1 MSTRRLLWPPAL
13 CVTLALALP
22 SAALARPSARYVLRP
37 SSAVAGQP
45 TTLDASPTTCD
56 LRPCTYRWSWV
67 LRARKG
73 QRLRPLGRWRD
84 PYSHVPAV
92 RRPLFPANRP
102 KPEAPES
109 SKTRRIVVS
118 EAPAPAPAP
127 SPAPAPTAPSAPM
140 VSLEQVD
147 GGPGWYGQ
155 FANPLPTN
163 PGYFPIGV
171 WGSYNHT
178 QASRDLDA
186 QAGINIYVWASDS
199 NFLDEIRADGRFR
212 VIQLGSN
219 RANTGSETAGWLL
232 GDEFDMNNGVCPS
245 SLDTAK
251 AGLPADGRFRFT
263 NYGKGLTALNTPN
276 PWVGSESAAAC
287 WANGRDVTSSDTYW
301 FTDVNERGNSRY
313 GFGSSYGQNVT
324 RLRQLEATDEKR
336 QPIWSFVEA
345 GWPNIES
352 AVQGARAI
360 QPPEVRSAVWHSLIG
375 GARGILYFQHSFGG
389 PCSGDHHVIRTNC
402 EGTRPMVS
410 SVNAQVKGLAS
421 VLNSPFVTSGH
432 SATGDVKHMVKWDY
446 VFAGA
451 DSGGGNATFSI
462 SCVGELLLWWR
473 ASPAPSRSRMV
484 RSRMLSRTRTRS
496 TSTGSTAARSADCP
510 PGRHSPRPIA
520 ADPPAQRCRRRVG
533 KPASGAWRG
542 ACLSTLDDWPFR

>member
-1 MSTRRLLWPPAL
+1 VSK
-13 CVTLALALP
+13 
-22 SAALARPSARYVLRP
+22 AA
-37 SSAVAGQP
+37 
-45 TTLDASPTTCD
+45 
-56 LRPCTYRWSWV
+56 
-67 LRARKG
+67 
-73 QRLRPLGRWRD
+73 
-84 PYSHVPAV
+84 
-92 RRPLFPANRP
+92 
-102 KPEAPES
+102 
-109 SKTRRIVVS
+109 
-118 EAPAPAPAP
+118 APAP
-127 SPAPAPTAPSAPM
+127 SPVLVPTAPSAPS

-155 FANPLPTN
+155 FANPLPTD
-163 PGYFPIGV
+163 PGYFAIGV

-186 QAGINIYVWASDS
+186 QAGVNIYVWASDS
-199 NFLDEIRADGRFR
+199 NFLDQIRADGRFK

-251 AGLPADGRFRFT
+251 AGLPGDGRFRFT

-276 PWVGSESAAAC
+276 PWIGSEFAAAC
-287 WANGRDVTSSDTYW
+287 WANGQDVTSSDTYW

-324 RLRQLEATDEKR
+324 RLRQLDATDEKR

-345 GWPNIES
+345 GWPNTES
-352 AVQGARAI
+352 AAQGARAI
-360 QPPEVRSAVWHSLIG
+360 QPAEVRSAVWHSLIA

-421 VLNSPFVTSGH
+421 VLNSPFVSSGH
-432 SATGDVKHMVKWDY
+432 SATGDVKHMVKWEGRFY

-451 DSGGGNATFSI
+451 DRGGGNARFSI
-462 SCVGELLLWWR
+462 PCVGDATAVVEGE
-473 ASPAPSRSRMV
+473 SRSIPVSNGSFTDAFADKNAIHIYRIDGGSTCGLSTGTTQPVPGTPPPPGSAAPPTRRKAHVGRVARRVSVRARRLAVPVTCVAPCRV
-484 RSRMLSRTRTRS
+484 RSRLTMRRTSRWILL
-496 TSTGSTAARSADCP
+496 AARQRRFQ
-510 PGRHSPRPIA
+510 PGRHKLFLRLSKRA
-520 ADPPAQRCRRRVG
+520 RRRLAREP
-533 KPASGAWRG
+533 KPRRVRLQTIIIERRG
-542 ACLSTLDDWPFR
+542 AGARRRQHLVIRRR